1 MNALPQASLPE
12 SSLEPGTQKHPLI
25 DLLQL
30 APAITARALEIEAK
44 RRLPSELIE
53 TLKLAGAFRLFVPQS
68 AGGLDLDLPTALE
81 AITTLARFDSSVGWN
96 VMNASGCSLIAA
108 LLPRETYEQ
117 VYSKGPDTIIAG
129 SNQPAGKA
137 VSVAGGWRVSG
148 RWPFVS
154 GCRHADWMFGLCTL
168 SRNGEPLV
176 GGDGKPLVQGCFLP
190 AQTWTIED
198 TWHVAGLKGTGSHH
212 ISIKD
217 VFVPAACFF
226 DFAKGSPSQPGP
238 LYRAIRQV
246 LPALHGA
253 SSVGI
258 AEGALDGLLA
268 MAGSG
273 HRQTNAALPLQASE
287 TFQYELGRVAAD
299 VRAARAFLEA
309 QAKSL
314 WEHALAGTVRDDALH
329 TQATQTAVW
338 LATTGV
344 RVAAACFTLG
354 GGGAVYDTSPLQRRL
369 RDMHTAAQ
377 HAVAHQRLYLGAGQL
392 LLNSTG

>member
-1 MNALPQASLPE
+1 MNALPHASSPDI
-12 SSLEPGTQKHPLI
+12 SLESATNRRPLS
-25 DLLQL
+25 DLLKL
-30 APAITARALEIEAK
+30 APTITARTLEIEAE
-44 RRLPSELIE
+44 RQFPSELIE
-53 TLKLAGAFRLFVPQS
+53 ALKLAGAFRLFVPRS

-81 AITTLARFDSSVGWN
+81 AISTLARFDSSVGWN
-96 VMNASGCSLIAA
+96 VMNASGCSLIAT

-117 VYSKGPDTIIAG
+117 VYAKGPDTIIAG
-129 SNQPAGKA
+129 SNQPVGKA
-137 VSVAGGWRVSG
+137 VAVDGGWRVSG

-176 GGDGKPLVQGCFLP
+176 GDDGKPLVQGCFVP
-190 AQTWTIED
+190 APAWTIED
-198 TWHVAGLKGTGSHH
+198 TWHVAGLNGTGSHH

-226 DFAKGSPSQPGP
+226 DFANGSPSQSGP

-268 MAGSG
+268 VAGSG
-273 HRQTNAALPLQASE
+273 HRQTNAAQPLQASE

-299 VRAARAFLEA
+299 VRAARAFLQV
-309 QAKSL
+309 QAKCL
-314 WEHALAGTVRDDALH
+314 WEHALAGTLRDDALH

-338 LATTGV
+338 LAMTGV
-344 RVAAACFTLG
+344 RVADACFSLG
-354 GGGAVYDTSPLQRRL
+354 GGAAVYNTSPLQRRL

-377 HAVAHQRLYLGAGQL
+377 HAVAHQRLYVGAGQL
-392 LLNSTG
+392 LLNSAG

>member
-1 MNALPQASLPE
+1 MNALPQASLPDI
-12 SSLEPGTQKHPLI
+12 SLEPATQTHPLS
-25 DLLQL
+25 DLLHL
-30 APAITARALEIEAK
+30 APTITAWTHEIEAE
-44 RRLPSELIE
+44 RRLPSELIDA
-53 TLKLAGAFRLFVPQS
+53 LKSAGAFRLFVPRS
-68 AGGLDLDLPTALE
+68 AGGLALDLPTALE
-81 AITTLARFDSSVGWN
+81 AITTLARSDSSVGWN
-96 VMNASGCSLIAA
+96 VMNASGCALIAT
-108 LLPRETYEQ
+108 LLPRETYQQ
-117 VYSKGPDTIIAG
+117 VYAKGPDTIIAG
-129 SNQPAGKA
+129 SNQPVGKA
-137 VSVAGGWRVSG
+137 VAVAGGWRVSG

-168 SRNGEPLV
+168 SRDGEPLV

-190 AQTWTIED
+190 ARAWTIED

-212 ISIKD
+212 VSIKD
-217 VFVPAACFF
+217 VFVPAACVF
-226 DFAKGSPSQPGP
+226 DFANGSPSQPGP

-258 AEGALDGLLA
+258 AEAALDGLLA

-273 HRQTNAALPLQASE
+273 HRHTNAAQPLQASE

-299 VRAARAFLEA
+299 VRAARAVLHA

-314 WEHALAGTVRDDALH
+314 WEHALAGTLRDDALH
-329 TQATQTAVW
+329 TLATQTAVW

-344 RVAAACFTLG
+344 RVAGACFTLG

-377 HAVAHQRLYLGAGQL
+377 HAVAHQRLYVGAGQL
-392 LLNSTG
+392 LLNSG

>member
-1 MNALPQASLPE
+1 MNAQPQASLPD
-12 SSLEPGTQKHPLI
+12 SSLDPGTQKRPLV
-25 DLLQL
+25 DLLRF
-30 APAITARALEIEAK
+30 APTITVRALEIEAE
-44 RRLPSELIE
+44 RRLPSDLVER
-53 TLKLAGAFRLFVPQS
+53 LKLAGAFRLFVPRS
-68 AGGLDLDLPTALE
+68 AGGLELDLPTALE

-96 VMNASGCSLIAA
+96 VMNASGCSLIAT
-108 LLPRETYEQ
+108 LLQRETYEE
-117 VYSKGPDTIIAG
+117 VYAKGPDTIIAG

-137 VSVAGGWRVSG
+137 VAAGGGWLVSG

-168 SRNGEPLV
+168 SRNGEPVLD
-176 GGDGKPLVQGCFLP
+176 GDGKELIKGCFLP
-190 AQTWTIED
+190 AQVWTIED
-198 TWHVAGLKGTGSHH
+198 TWRAGGLKGTGSHH

-217 VFVPAACFF
+217 AFVPTTRFF
-226 DFAKGSPSQPGP
+226 DFANGAPSQSGA

-246 LPALHGA
+246 LPAFHGA

-273 HRQTNAALPLQASE
+273 HRQIDAAQPMKNSE

-299 VRAARAFLEA
+299 VRAARAFL
-309 QAKSL
+309 QVQVKSL
-314 WEHALAGTVRDDALH
+314 WDHALAGTLKDDALH
-329 TQATQTAVW
+329 IQATQAAAW
-338 LATTGV
+338 IATTCV
-344 RVAAACFTLG
+344 RVADACFTLG

-377 HAVAHQRLYLGAGQL
+377 HAVAHQRHYVRAGQF